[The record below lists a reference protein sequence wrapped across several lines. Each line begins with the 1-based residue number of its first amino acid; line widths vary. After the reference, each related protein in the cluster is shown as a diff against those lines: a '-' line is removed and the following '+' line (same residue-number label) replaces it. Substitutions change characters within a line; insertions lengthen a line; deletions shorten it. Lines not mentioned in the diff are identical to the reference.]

1 MPLRPWKSTKRRT
14 KVPGETC
21 LRLLQNSR
29 ETCDY
34 MGNVTFPDRFE
45 LIELLREDEVQTFRA
60 RDRTTGR
67 FFEAHFA
74 ASPDLLAE
82 VQAVIDRGSH
92 EGKFYVISGPPAEP
106 APLDSAGAWRI
117 RPAAQPASPAPQEPA
132 ADPAPAALPE
142 AEPSSAPGDFT
153 RMFQLRQA
161 PEPLAAPASKPTERP
176 AATSQPGEFTRAFPR
191 VFERPAV
198 APSAAPADSPAPGQ
212 PGDFTRMFQQPA
224 APVPAVPDHSVPAPS
239 VAASQPEEAG
249 PAAPARL
256 PAGLIVIA
264 VVILS
269 AIVVFVLVRRLY

>member
-1 MPLRPWKSTKRRT
+1 
-14 KVPGETC
+14 
-21 LRLLQNSR
+21 
-29 ETCDY
+29 
-34 MGNVTFPDRFE
+34 MGSVTFADRFE

-60 RDRTTGR
+60 RDRATGR
-67 FFEAHFA
+67 LFEAHFA

-82 VQAVIDRGSH
+82 VHAVIDRGSH
-92 EGKFYVISGPPAEP
+92 EGKFYVVSAPAAEP

-117 RPAAQPASPAPQEPA
+117 KPQEPIAQPAPGSE
-132 ADPAPAALPE
+132 
-142 AEPSSAPGDFT
+142 PGDFT
-153 RMFQLRQA
+153 KMFQLRQA
-161 PEPLAAPASKPTERP
+161 PEPVAAPAPKPPSAP
-176 AATSQPGEFTRAFPR
+176 ATTSQPGEFTRAFQK
-191 VFERPAV
+191 PAM

-249 PAAPARL
+249 PAAPARP